1 MKIEEVWKKHDMKEN
16 KDIMSVFHW
25 WVCWIK
31 SVSKFNN
38 FCFFFSKFNNFCF
51 DFIRDREFMDF
62 IELSRGQVSEDAG
75 SKGNCQKYKN
85 HSEKTEN

>member
-1 MKIEEVWKKHDMKEN
+1 MKRMKIEEVWKKHDMKEN

-25 WVCWIK
+25 WVCWRK
-31 SVSKFNN
+31 SV
-38 FCFFFSKFNNFCF
+38 SKFNNFCF
-51 DFIRDREFMDF
+51 DFIRDKEFMGF
-62 IELSRGQVSEDAG
+62 VELSRGQVSEDAG

>member
-1 MKIEEVWKKHDMKEN
+1 MLWKRTKTSCRCFTGGFVEE
-16 KDIMSVFHW
+16 
-25 WVCWIK
+25 

-38 FCFFFSKFNNFCF
+38 FWF
-51 DFIRDREFMDF
+51 DFVREKEFMDF
-62 IELSRGQVSEDAG
+62 IELRREQVSEDAG

>member
-1 MKIEEVWKKHDMKEN
+1 MIWKRTKTSCQCFTGEFVEER
-16 KDIMSVFHW
+16 VFPNLT
-25 WVCWIK
+25 I
-31 SVSKFNN
+31 FA
-38 FCFFFSKFNNFCF
+38 FFFSKFNNFCF